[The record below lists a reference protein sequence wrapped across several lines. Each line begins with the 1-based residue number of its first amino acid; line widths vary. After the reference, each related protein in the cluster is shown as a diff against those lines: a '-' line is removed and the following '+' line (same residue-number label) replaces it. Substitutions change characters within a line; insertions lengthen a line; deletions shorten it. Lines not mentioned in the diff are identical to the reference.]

1 MHDSACMRRGQRTR
15 HLGRDVDGFPYY
27 DGVGVDPLAEC
38 LPFDKLRDHERAT
51 VEIAEIVDHE
61 NVRMVE

>member
-1 MHDSACMRRGQRTR
+1 MDDSACMRRGQRTC
-15 HLGRDVDGFPYY
+15 HLSCDVDGFPYN
-27 DGVGVDPLAEC
+27 DGAGVDPLAEC
-38 LPFDKLRDHERAT
+38 LPFDELGDHERPT